1 MLCLFIPAG
10 RSFRDAKCV
19 RGGGTGGSS
28 CALTGDGAR
37 VSARGRSPWQEARVK
52 QRYTE
57 GMTLLTQGRKVEA
70 QDCFQRTLEDVA
82 F

>member
-1 MLCLFIPAG
+1 
-10 RSFRDAKCV
+10 
-19 RGGGTGGSS
+19 
-28 CALTGDGAR
+28 
-37 VSARGRSPWQEARVK
+37 VK

-57 GMTLLTQGRKVEA
+57 GMTLLTQGKKVEA